1 MSHQLTTD
9 QAASSQG
16 STVAIIGA
24 GQLGYLLCAAAREL
38 GLATLVVTPDA
49 DAPAHLPGMV
59 VSLMPLSVVGV
70 PICATNAGILAAQIL
85 GAGDD
90 AVRQRVSDDKRQLE
104 ELVMQKVAQ
113 LEQDA

>member
-1 MSHQLTTD
+1 M
-9 QAASSQG
+9 
-16 STVAIIGA
+16 
-24 GQLGYLLCAAAREL
+24 
-38 GLATLVVTPDA
+38 
-49 DAPAHLPGMV
+49 
-59 VSLMPLSVVGV
+59 VGV

-104 ELVMQKVAQ
+104 ELVMQKVAK